1 MSIRVHS
8 CAFVV
13 QTFPCHRHFVPFVY
27 FVLFV
32 VHPLL
37 NGRVAELPRGRA
49 HARHPRTAFSS
60 LFPMKKYSCP
70 FVCIRGSYSFRH
82 FVPFVYF
89 VLFVVEY
96 SPRLFVSIRVHSWFI
111 SFRPFVVHILSIP
124 SCPFVASKD
133 HSAIKKQTGHPRKI
147 IKKVYISTCYSK
159 TSFPYGTSWSP

>member
-1 MSIRVHS
+1 M
-8 CAFVV
+8 
-13 QTFPCHRHFVPFVY
+13 Y

-32 VHPLL
+32 V
-37 NGRVAELPRGRA
+37 
-49 HARHPRTAFSS
+49 
-60 LFPMKKYSCP
+60 KYSLRP
-70 FVCIRGSYSFRH
+70 
-82 FVPFVYF
+82 
-89 VLFVVEY
+89 
-96 SPRLFVSIRVHSWFI
+96 FVSIRVHSWFI

>member
-1 MSIRVHS
+1 MSIGVHS

-13 QTFPCHRHFVPFVY
+13 QTIPCHRHFVPFVY

-60 LFPMKKYSCP
+60 LFPMKNYSCP
-70 FVCIRGSYSFRH
+70 LVSIRGSYSFRH

-89 VLFVVEY
+89 VLFVVKY
-96 SPRLFVSIRVHSWFI
+96 SLR
-111 SFRPFVVHILSIP
+111 
-124 SCPFVASKD
+124 PFVASKD

-147 IKKVYISTCYSK
+147 IKKVYISSCYSK